1 MRNNE
6 QRTGTTGPR
15 SDDSAPEAS
24 SSNEL
29 FNFSTPT
36 EFVELPSQGKYY
48 PEGHPLHNVGE
59 VEIRYMTAK
68 DEDILS
74 SKTLLQ
80 KGIAVERFLQNII
93 VDKNI
98 NIEDLLIGDK
108 NAVTIAARITG
119 YGEEYDVNVTCPSCG
134 RGNRRSIDLSA
145 LELYSGDDYE
155 SVGFKKTGADTFVIK
170 TPASNVDVEVCLM
183 TGKDEAY
190 LSAVAENRRK
200 KKLPETTLTD
210 QFSKMIVSVN
220 GNSTNSVINSFIDH
234 MPARD
239 SRFLR
244 GVYQKVVPNIDLTQQ
259 FTCESCRF
267 EQDMEVPF
275 TVDFFWPGR

>member
-6 QRTGTTGPR
+6 QRTAPGPR

-80 KGIAVERFLQNII
+80 KGIAVERFLQNVI
-93 VDKNI
+93 VDKDI

-108 NAVTIAARITG
+108 NAVTIAARVTG

-155 SVGFKKTGADTFVIK
+155 SVGFKKTSADTFVIK

-200 KKLPETTLTD
+200 KRLPETTLTD

-220 GNSTNSVINSFIDH
+220 GNSTNSVIKSFIEH

-244 GVYQKVVPNIDLTQQ
+244 EVYQKVVPNIDLTQH
-259 FTCESCRF
+259 FTCESCSF